1 VRGIWNLSIGAS
13 NHYFALKMI
22 SKLKAEFAFFLS
34 MPRNMR
40 VLLITN
46 MLYAIVLPVVEIF
59 MAAYI
64 MRYFADTMYVA
75 IFQVAMYTGII
86 ITSLANGFLLK
97 RFKVAH
103 LYSFGILLSGLSMV
117 GMMFVKGIALP
128 GLIVSGTLI
137 GAASG
142 FFWTN
147 RYLMALNTT
156 DDSNRNYFFGLES
169 FFFTISNIAVP
180 LAIGALLASI
190 DGVQLFG
197 TTFNIYIGY
206 RVVTILVFVITILA
220 CISLAR
226 GKFENPAQ
234 KDFLFFRFD
243 KLWNKQILLA
253 ALKGL
258 VQGFLVTAP
267 AMLIMKYVGK
277 EGSLGL
283 IQGISGGLT
292 AILIYLLGRFAQPRH
307 RIFIFGFGI
316 ILFLFGTI
324 YNGFEL
330 SMVGVMVFVLCKV
343 FFQPLH
349 DLAYYPIMMKVIDVV
364 SQRENRNKY
373 AYILNH
379 EFGLY
384 AGRVLGLSLFIFLA
398 FYVSESFALRYSLI
412 IVALLQMISI
422 PLAKN
427 IMKQSYTP
435 EK

>member
-1 VRGIWNLSIGAS
+1 
-13 NHYFALKMI
+13 MI
-22 SKLKAEFAFFLS
+22 AKLTTEFRFFLS
-34 MPRNMR
+34 MPHNMR

-46 MLYAIVLPVVEIF
+46 MLYAFVLPVVEIF

-64 MRYFADTMYVA
+64 MRYFADTSYVA

-86 ITSLANGFLLK
+86 ITSLTNGFLLK
-97 RFKVAH
+97 SFKVAH

-117 GMMFVKGIALP
+117 AMMFVKDIHLF
-128 GLIVSGTLI
+128 GLIVSGTMI

-156 DDSNRNYFFGLES
+156 KDENRNYFFGLES
-169 FFFTISNIAVP
+169 FFFTIANITIP

-190 DGVQLFG
+190 DGMHLMG
-197 TTFNIYIGY
+197 IEFNIYKGY
-206 RVVTILVFVITILA
+206 QIVTLLVFLVTILAV
-220 CISLAR
+220 ISLSR
-226 GKFENPAQ
+226 GKFENPVQ
-234 KDFLFFRFD
+234 KDFLYFKFD
-243 KLWNKQILLA
+243 RLWNKQILLA
-253 ALKGL
+253 MLKGL

-292 AILIYLLGRFAQPRH
+292 AILIYLLGRFAKPKH
-307 RIFIFGFGI
+307 RILIFGFGI
-316 ILFLFGTI
+316 TLFLIGTVV
-324 YNGFEL
+324 NGIEL
-330 SMVGVMVFVLCKV
+330 SMFGVMVFVLCKV

-364 SQRENRNKY
+364 SKRENRNQY

-384 AGRVLGLSLFIFLA
+384 AGRVAGLGLFIFLA
-398 FYVSESFALRYSLI
+398 FSVSEIFALRYSLI
-412 IVALLQMISI
+412 IVAVLQMLSI

-427 IMKQSYTP
+427 IMKDSYSENHIGT
-435 EK
+435 

>member
-1 VRGIWNLSIGAS
+1 
-13 NHYFALKMI
+13 MI
-22 SKLKAEFAFFLS
+22 NRITSEYRFFLS

-46 MLYAIVLPVVEIF
+46 MLYALVLPVVEIF

-64 MRYFADTMYVA
+64 MRFFNDTSFVA
-75 IFQVAMYTGII
+75 IFQLAMYTGII
-86 ITSLANGFLLK
+86 ITSVANGYLLK
-97 RFKVAH
+97 VFNLAH
-103 LYSFGILLSGLSMV
+103 LYSVGILLSGISMM
-117 GMMFVKGIALP
+117 GMMFVKDLALP

-147 RYLMALNTT
+147 RYLMALNSTS
-156 DDSNRNYFFGLES
+156 DENRNYFFGLES
-169 FFFTISNIAVP
+169 FFFTISNIGVP
-180 LAIGALLASI
+180 VVIGALLASI
-190 DGVQLFG
+190 EGVKLFG
-197 TTFNIYIGY
+197 LVLDIYAGY
-206 RVVTILVFVITILA
+206 RIVMIIVFAITILA
-220 CISLAR
+220 CFSLAR
-226 GKFENPAQ
+226 AKFENPLQ

-243 KLWNKQILLA
+243 RLWNKQLLLS

-292 AILIYLLGRFAQPRH
+292 AILLYLLGRFAKPQH
-307 RIFIFGFGI
+307 RIIIFGTGI
-316 ILFLFGTI
+316 TIFLIGTI
-324 YNGFEL
+324 VNGIEL
-330 SMVGVMVFVLCKV
+330 TMAGVMVFVLCKV

-349 DLAYYPIMMKVIDVV
+349 DLAYYPIMLKVIDVV
-364 SQRENRNKY
+364 AKKENRNSY

-384 AGRVLGLSLFIFLA
+384 AGRVIGLSLFIFLA
-398 FYVSESFALRYSLI
+398 FYVSETFALRYALI
-412 IVALLQMISI
+412 IVAAVQMFSI
-422 PLAKN
+422 PLARN
-427 IMKQSYTP
+427 IMKHSYK
-435 EK
+435 EEQ

>member
-1 VRGIWNLSIGAS
+1 MLA
-13 NHYFALKMI
+13 
-22 SKLKAEFAFFLS
+22 KLTSEYRFFQT
-34 MPRNMR
+34 MPHSMR

-46 MLYAIVLPVVEIF
+46 MLYALVLPVVEIF

-64 MRYFADTMYVA
+64 MRFFNDTSYVA

-97 RFKVAH
+97 SFKVAH
-103 LYSFGILLSGLSMV
+103 LYSFGILLSGVAMV
-117 GMMFVKGIALP
+117 GMMFVENIALT
-128 GLIVSGTLI
+128 GLIVAGTLI

-147 RYLMALNTT
+147 RYLMALNSTA
-156 DDSNRNYFFGLES
+156 DENRNYFFGLES
-169 FFFTISNIAVP
+169 FFFTISNIGVP
-180 LAIGALLASI
+180 VIIGVLLASI
-190 DGVQLFG
+190 DGVQFMG
-197 TTFNIYIGY
+197 ITFDIYKGY
-206 RVVTILVFVITILA
+206 RIVTLMVFLITILA
-220 CISLAR
+220 TYSLSR
-226 GKFENPAQ
+226 GKFDNPVQ
-234 KDFLFFRFD
+234 KDFLYFRFD

-267 AMLIMKYVGK
+267 AMLIMKYVGQ
-277 EGSLGL
+277 EGSLGI
-283 IQGISGGLT
+283 IQGVSGGLT
-292 AILIYLLGRFAQPRH
+292 AILIYLLGRFAKPKH
-307 RIFIFGFGI
+307 RILIFGVGI
-316 ILFLFGTI
+316 TIFLIGTI
-324 YNGFEL
+324 INGIEL
-330 SMVGVMVFVLCKV
+330 SMIGVMVFVLCKV

-364 SQRENRNKY
+364 SKRENRNNY

-384 AGRVLGLSLFIFLA
+384 AGRVIGLGMFIFLA

-412 IVALLQMISI
+412 IVAVLQMLSI

-427 IMKQSYTP
+427 IMKESYL
-435 EK
+435 EKDEK

>member
-1 VRGIWNLSIGAS
+1 
-13 NHYFALKMI
+13 MI
-22 SKLKAEFAFFLS
+22 AKLISEYRFFLS

-46 MLYAIVLPVVEIF
+46 MLYAVVLPVVEIF

-75 IFQVAMYTGII
+75 IFQVAMYSGII

-128 GLIVSGTLI
+128 GLIVSGTMI

-147 RYLMALNTT
+147 RYLMALNSTS
-156 DDSNRNYFFGLES
+156 DENRNYFFGLES

-190 DGVQLFG
+190 DGVMFFG
-197 TTFNIYIGY
+197 ITFNIYIGY
-206 RVVTILVFVITILA
+206 RIVTILVFIITILA

-226 GKFENPAQ
+226 GRFENPLQ
-234 KDFLFFRFD
+234 KDFLYFRFD
-243 KLWNKQILLA
+243 RLWNKQILLA

-258 VQGFLVTAP
+258 IQGFLVTAP
-267 AMLIMKYVGK
+267 AMLIMKYVGR

-292 AILIYLLGRFAQPRH
+292 AILIYLLGRFAKPKH
-307 RIFIFGFGI
+307 RIIIFGIGI
-316 ILFLFGTI
+316 MIFLFGTI
-324 YNGFEL
+324 YNGIEL
-330 SMVGVMVFVLCKV
+330 AMIGVMVFVLCKV

-349 DLAYYPIMMKVIDVV
+349 DLAYYPIMLKVIDVV
-364 SQRENRNKY
+364 SKRENRNKY

-398 FYVSESFALRYSLI
+398 IYVSESFALRYALI
-412 IVALLQMISI
+412 IVAIVQMLAI

-427 IMKQSYTP
+427 IMKLSYS
-435 EK
+435 EVK

>member
-1 VRGIWNLSIGAS
+1 MKAS
-13 NHYFALKMI
+13 LTTEYR
-22 SKLKAEFAFFLS
+22 FFLS
-34 MPRNMR
+34 MPYNMR

-46 MLYAIVLPVVEIF
+46 MLYSLVLPVVEIF

-64 MRYFADTMYVA
+64 MRYFANTSYVA

-97 RFKVAH
+97 SFKVAH

-117 GMMFVKGIALP
+117 GMMFVKDITLF
-128 GLIVSGTLI
+128 GLIISGTLI

-147 RYLMALNTT
+147 RYLMTLNTT
-156 DDSNRNYFFGLES
+156 SDENRNYFFGLES

-180 LAIGALLASI
+180 LAIGALLVSI
-190 DGVQLFG
+190 DGMQLFG
-197 TTFNIYIGY
+197 IVFDIYTGY
-206 RVVTILVFVITILA
+206 RIVTLIVFAITILA
-220 CISLAR
+220 CFSLAH
-226 GKFENPAQ
+226 GKFKNPVQ
-234 KDFLFFRFD
+234 KDFLYFRFD
-243 KLWNKQILLA
+243 RLWNKQILLA

-292 AILIYLLGRFAQPRH
+292 AILIYLLGRFAKPKQ
-307 RIFIFGFGI
+307 RIIIFGAGI
-316 ILFLFGTI
+316 TIFLIGTI
-324 YNGFEL
+324 VNGIEL
-330 SMVGVMVFVLCKV
+330 SMFGVMVFVLCKV
-343 FFQPLH
+343 FFQPMH
-349 DLAYYPIMMKVIDVV
+349 DLAYYPIMLKVIDVV
-364 SQRENRNKY
+364 SIRENRNNY

-384 AGRVLGLSLFIFLA
+384 AGRIVGLGLFIFLA
-398 FYVSESFALRYSLI
+398 LNVSETFALRYSLI
-412 IVALLQMISI
+412 IVALVQMLSI
-422 PLAKN
+422 LLAKN
-427 IMKQSYTP
+427 IMKHSYS
-435 EK
+435 EDK

>member
-1 VRGIWNLSIGAS
+1 VIEG
-13 NHYFALKMI
+13 YFELFTLNFELYLMLA
-22 SKLKAEFAFFLS
+22 KLTAEFRFFQT
-34 MPRNMR
+34 MPHSMR

-46 MLYAIVLPVVEIF
+46 MLYALVLPVVEIF

-64 MRYFADTMYVA
+64 MRFFADTSYVA

-103 LYSFGILLSGLSMV
+103 LYSFGILLSGIAMV
-117 GMMFVKGIALP
+117 GMMFVENIALP
-128 GLIVSGTLI
+128 GLIVAGTLI

-147 RYLMALNTT
+147 RYLMALNSTA
-156 DDSNRNYFFGLES
+156 DENRNYFFGLES
-169 FFFTISNIAVP
+169 FFFTIANIGVP
-180 LAIGALLASI
+180 VIIGVLLASI
-190 DGVQLFG
+190 DGVQFLG
-197 TTFNIYIGY
+197 ITFDIYKGY
-206 RVVTILVFVITILA
+206 RIVTLIVFLITILA
-220 CISLAR
+220 TYSLSR
-226 GKFENPAQ
+226 GKFENPVQ
-234 KDFLFFRFD
+234 KDFLYFRFD

-292 AILIYLLGRFAQPRH
+292 AILIYLLGRFAKPKH
-307 RIFIFGFGI
+307 RILIFGFGI
-316 ILFLFGTI
+316 TLFLVGTI
-324 YNGFEL
+324 VNGIEL
-330 SMVGVMVFVLCKV
+330 SMFGVMVFVLCKV

-364 SQRENRNKY
+364 SKKENRNKY

-384 AGRVLGLSLFIFLA
+384 VGRVTGLGLFIFLA
-398 FYVSESFALRYSLI
+398 LYVSESFALRYSLI
-412 IVALLQMISI
+412 IVAVLQMISI

-427 IMKQSYTP
+427 IMKESYL
-435 EK
+435 EKK

>member
-1 VRGIWNLSIGAS
+1 
-13 NHYFALKMI
+13 MI
-22 SKLKAEFAFFLS
+22 AKLVFEYRYFLS
-34 MPRNMR
+34 MPHNMR

-46 MLYAIVLPVVEIF
+46 MLYALVLPVVEIF

-64 MRYFADTMYVA
+64 MRYFADTSYVA

-97 RFKVAH
+97 SFKVAT

-117 GMMFVKGIALP
+117 GMMFVKDISLT
-128 GLIVSGTLI
+128 GLIISGTLI
-137 GAASG
+137 GASSG

-156 DDSNRNYFFGLES
+156 SDENRNYFFGLES
-169 FFFTISNIAVP
+169 FFFTISNIAIP
-180 LAIGALLASI
+180 LAIGALLVSI
-190 DGVQLFG
+190 DGKQIFG
-197 TTFNIYIGY
+197 IVFNIYLGY
-206 RVVTILVFVITILA
+206 RIVTLVVFAITILA
-220 CISLAR
+220 CFSLAH
-226 GKFENPAQ
+226 GNFKNPEQ
-234 KDFLFFRFD
+234 KDFLYFRFD

-267 AMLIMKYVGK
+267 AMLIMRYVGK

-292 AILIYLLGRFAQPRH
+292 AVLIYLLGRFAKPRH
-307 RIFIFGFGI
+307 RILIFSAGI
-316 ILFLFGTI
+316 IIFLIGTI
-324 YNGFEL
+324 VNGIEL
-330 SMVGVMVFVLCKV
+330 SMIGVMVFVLCKV
-343 FFQPLH
+343 FFQPMH

-364 SQRENRNKY
+364 SKRENRNKY

-384 AGRVLGLSLFIFLA
+384 AGRIMGLGLFIFLA
-398 FYVSESFALRYSLI
+398 FYVSEIFALRYSLI
-412 IVALLQMISI
+412 IVALIQLLSI
-422 PLAKN
+422 LLAKS
-427 IMKQSYTP
+427 IMKQSYF
-435 EK
+435 EDK

>member
-1 VRGIWNLSIGAS
+1 MLTKLIAEYRFFFSIP
-13 NHYFALKMI
+13 H
-22 SKLKAEFAFFLS
+22 
-34 MPRNMR
+34 NMR

-46 MLYAIVLPVVEIF
+46 MLYALVLPVVEIF

-64 MRYFADTMYVA
+64 MRYFADTSYVA

-97 RFKVAH
+97 NFKVAH

-117 GMMFVKGIALP
+117 GMMFVKDIALV

-156 DDSNRNYFFGLES
+156 TDENRNYFFGLES

-180 LAIGALLASI
+180 VAIGVMLASI
-190 DGVQLFG
+190 DGMQLFG
-197 TTFNIYIGY
+197 IVFDIYKGY
-206 RVVTILVFVITILA
+206 RIVTLIVFAITILA
-220 CISLAR
+220 CFSLAR
-226 GKFENPAQ
+226 GKFENPMQ
-234 KDFLFFRFD
+234 KDFLYFRFD
-243 KLWNKQILLA
+243 RLWNKQILLA

-292 AILIYLLGRFAQPRH
+292 AILIYMIGRYAKPKH
-307 RIFIFGFGI
+307 RILIFGVGI
-316 ILFLFGTI
+316 IIFLIGTVV
-324 YNGFEL
+324 NGIEL
-330 SMVGVMVFVLCKV
+330 SMIGVMVFVLCKV

-349 DLAYYPIMMKVIDVV
+349 DLAYFPIMMKVIDVV
-364 SQRENRNKY
+364 SERENRNNY

-384 AGRVLGLSLFIFLA
+384 AGRVIGLGLFIFLA
-398 FYVSESFALRYSLI
+398 LYVSETFALRYSLI
-412 IVALLQMISI
+412 IVAALQMLSI

-427 IMKQSYTP
+427 IMKQSYSGN
-435 EK
+435 K

>member
-1 VRGIWNLSIGAS
+1 M
-13 NHYFALKMI
+13 F
-22 SKLKAEFAFFLS
+22 SKLTAEFRFFQT
-34 MPRNMR
+34 MPHSMR

-46 MLYAIVLPVVEIF
+46 MLYALVLPVVEIF

-64 MRYFADTMYVA
+64 MRFFADTSYVA

-97 RFKVAH
+97 SFKVAH
-103 LYSFGILLSGLSMV
+103 LYSFGILLSGIAMV
-117 GMMFVKGIALP
+117 GMMFVENIALP
-128 GLIVSGTLI
+128 GLIVAGTLI

-147 RYLMALNTT
+147 RYLMALNSTA
-156 DDSNRNYFFGLES
+156 DENRNYFFGLES
-169 FFFTISNIAVP
+169 FFFTIANIGVP
-180 LAIGALLASI
+180 VIIGVLLASI
-190 DGVQLFG
+190 DGVQFLG
-197 TTFNIYIGY
+197 ITFDIYKGY
-206 RVVTILVFVITILA
+206 RIVTLMVFLITLLA
-220 CISLAR
+220 TYSLSR
-226 GKFENPAQ
+226 GRFENPVQ
-234 KDFLFFRFD
+234 KDFLYFRFD

-292 AILIYLLGRFAQPRH
+292 AILIYLLGRFAKPKH
-307 RIFIFGFGI
+307 RILIFGFGI
-316 ILFLFGTI
+316 TLFLVGTI
-324 YNGFEL
+324 VNGIEL
-330 SMVGVMVFVLCKV
+330 SMFGVMVFVLCKV

-364 SQRENRNKY
+364 SKRENRNKY

-384 AGRVLGLSLFIFLA
+384 AGRVTGLGLFIFLA

-427 IMKQSYTP
+427 IMKESYLE

>member
-1 VRGIWNLSIGAS
+1 
-13 NHYFALKMI
+13 MI
-22 SKLKAEFAFFLS
+22 KKLTAEFRFFLS
-34 MPRNMR
+34 MPHNMR

-46 MLYAIVLPVVEIF
+46 MLYALVLPVVEIF

-64 MRYFADTMYVA
+64 MRYFADTSYVA

-86 ITSLANGFLLK
+86 ITSLTNGFLLK
-97 RFKVAH
+97 SFKVAH

-117 GMMFVKGIALP
+117 AMMFVKDIKLL
-128 GLIVSGTLI
+128 GLIVSGTMI

-156 DDSNRNYFFGLES
+156 QDENRNYFFGLES
-169 FFFTISNIAVP
+169 FFFTIANITIP

-190 DGVQLFG
+190 DGMHLFG
-197 TTFNIYIGY
+197 IEFNIYKGY
-206 RVVTILVFVITILA
+206 QIVTLIVFLITVLA
-220 CISLAR
+220 VFSLTR
-226 GKFENPAQ
+226 GKFANPVQ
-234 KDFLFFRFD
+234 KDFLYFKFD
-243 KLWNKQILLA
+243 RLWNKQILLA
-253 ALKGL
+253 FLKGL

-292 AILIYLLGRFAQPRH
+292 AILIYLLGRFAKPKH
-307 RIFIFGFGI
+307 RIIIFGFGI
-316 ILFLFGTI
+316 TLFLIGTVV
-324 YNGFEL
+324 NGIEL
-330 SMVGVMVFVLCKV
+330 SMFGVMVFVLCKV

-364 SQRENRNKY
+364 SKRENRNQY

-384 AGRVLGLSLFIFLA
+384 AGRVAGLGLFIFLA
-398 FYVSESFALRYSLI
+398 FNISETFALRYSLI
-412 IVALLQMISI
+412 IVAVLQMLSI

-427 IMKQSYTP
+427 IMKDSYS
-435 EK
+435 EVK

>member
-1 VRGIWNLSIGAS
+1 
-13 NHYFALKMI
+13 MI
-22 SKLKAEFAFFLS
+22 AKLKTEYRFFLS
-34 MPRNMR
+34 MPHNMR

-46 MLYAIVLPVVEIF
+46 MLYALVLPVVEIF

-64 MRYFADTMYVA
+64 MRYFDDTSYVA

-86 ITSLANGFLLK
+86 ITSLTNGFLLK
-97 RFKVAH
+97 NFKVAH
-103 LYSFGILLSGLSMV
+103 LYSIGILLSGLSMA
-117 GMMFVKGIALP
+117 GMMFVKDISLV
-128 GLIVSGTLI
+128 GLIISGTLI

-156 DDSNRNYFFGLES
+156 NDENRNYFFGLES
-169 FFFTISNIAVP
+169 FFFTISNIGIP
-180 LAIGALLASI
+180 LAIGALLVSVE
-190 DGVQLFG
+190 GWNLFG
-197 TTFNIYIGY
+197 NELTIYSGY
-206 RVVTILVFVITILA
+206 RIVTIIVFAITVLA
-220 CISLAR
+220 CYSLSR
-226 GKFENPAQ
+226 GKFENPVQ
-234 KDFLFFRFD
+234 KEFLYFRFD
-243 KLWNKQILLA
+243 RLWNKQILLA

-292 AILIYLLGRFAQPRH
+292 AILIYLLGRFAKPKH
-307 RIFIFGFGI
+307 RILIFSLGI
-316 ILFLFGTI
+316 SLFLIGTI
-324 YNGFEL
+324 VNGIAL
-330 SMVGVMVFVLCKV
+330 SMVGVMVFVLLKV

-349 DLAYYPIMMKVIDVV
+349 DLAYYPIMLKVIDVV
-364 SQRENRNKY
+364 AKKENRNQY

-384 AGRVLGLSLFIFLA
+384 AGRVLGLGLFIFLA
-398 FYVSESFALRYSLI
+398 LYVSEIFALRYALI
-412 IVALLQMISI
+412 IVALVQVLSI

-427 IMKQSYTP
+427 IMKHSYT
-435 EK
+435 EKND

>member
-1 VRGIWNLSIGAS
+1 MLA
-13 NHYFALKMI
+13 
-22 SKLKAEFAFFLS
+22 KLTSEYRFFQT
-34 MPRNMR
+34 MPHSMR

-46 MLYAIVLPVVEIF
+46 MLYALVLPVVEIF

-64 MRYFADTMYVA
+64 MRFFNDTSYVA

-97 RFKVAH
+97 SFKVAH
-103 LYSFGILLSGLSMV
+103 LYSFGILLSGVAMV
-117 GMMFVKGIALP
+117 GMMFVENIALT
-128 GLIVSGTLI
+128 GLIVAGTLI

-147 RYLMALNTT
+147 RYLMALNSTA
-156 DDSNRNYFFGLES
+156 DENRNYFFGLES
-169 FFFTISNIAVP
+169 FFFTISNIGVP
-180 LAIGALLASI
+180 VIIGVLLASI
-190 DGVQLFG
+190 DGVQFMG
-197 TTFNIYIGY
+197 ITFDIYKGY
-206 RVVTILVFVITILA
+206 RIVTLMVFLITILA
-220 CISLAR
+220 TYSLSR
-226 GKFENPAQ
+226 GKFDNPVQ
-234 KDFLFFRFD
+234 KDFLYFRFD

-267 AMLIMKYVGK
+267 AMLIMKYVGQ
-277 EGSLGL
+277 EGSLGI
-283 IQGISGGLT
+283 IQGVSGGLT
-292 AILIYLLGRFAQPRH
+292 AILIYLLGRFAKPKH
-307 RIFIFGFGI
+307 RILIFGVGI
-316 ILFLFGTI
+316 TIFLIGTI
-324 YNGFEL
+324 INGIEL
-330 SMVGVMVFVLCKV
+330 SMIGVMVFVLCKV

-364 SQRENRNKY
+364 SKRENRNNY

-384 AGRVLGLSLFIFLA
+384 AGRVIGLGLFIFLA

-412 IVALLQMISI
+412 IVAVLQMLSI

-427 IMKQSYTP
+427 IMKESYL
-435 EK
+435 EKDEK

>member
-1 VRGIWNLSIGAS
+1 MLR
-13 NHYFALKMI
+13 
-22 SKLKAEFAFFLS
+22 KLTAEYRFFLS

-156 DDSNRNYFFGLES
+156 DDENRNYFFGLES

-190 DGVQLFG
+190 DGVHFLG
-197 TTFNIYIGY
+197 ITFNIYIGY
-206 RVVTILVFVITILA
+206 RIVTLLVFTITVLA

-226 GKFENPAQ
+226 GRFENPVQ
-234 KDFLFFRFD
+234 KDFLYFRFD
-243 KLWNKQILLA
+243 RLWNKQILLA

-267 AMLIMKYVGK
+267 AMLIMKYVGR

-292 AILIYLLGRFAQPRH
+292 AILIYLLGRFAKPKH

-316 ILFLFGTI
+316 LLFLFGTI
-324 YNGFEL
+324 YNGLEL
-330 SMVGVMVFVLCKV
+330 SMIGVMVFVLCKV

-364 SQRENRNKY
+364 SKRENRNKY

-398 FYVSESFALRYSLI
+398 LYVSETFALRYALI
-412 IVALLQMISI
+412 IVAILQTLSI
-422 PLAKN
+422 PLARN
-427 IMKQSYTP
+427 IMKHSYSE

>member
-1 VRGIWNLSIGAS
+1 
-13 NHYFALKMI
+13 
-22 SKLKAEFAFFLS
+22 
-34 MPRNMR
+34 MPHSMR

-46 MLYAIVLPVVEIF
+46 MLYALVLPVVEIF

-64 MRYFADTMYVA
+64 MRFFNDTSYVA

-97 RFKVAH
+97 SFKVAH
-103 LYSFGILLSGLSMV
+103 LYSFGILLSGVAMV
-117 GMMFVKGIALP
+117 GMMFVENIALT
-128 GLIVSGTLI
+128 GLIVAGTLI

-147 RYLMALNTT
+147 RYLMALNSTA
-156 DDSNRNYFFGLES
+156 DENRNYFFGLES
-169 FFFTISNIAVP
+169 FFFTISNIGVP
-180 LAIGALLASI
+180 VIIGVLLASI
-190 DGVQLFG
+190 DGVQFMG
-197 TTFNIYIGY
+197 ITFDIYQGY
-206 RVVTILVFVITILA
+206 RIVTVMVFLITILA
-220 CISLAR
+220 TYSLSR
-226 GKFENPAQ
+226 GKFDNPVQ
-234 KDFLFFRFD
+234 KDFLYFRFD

-267 AMLIMKYVGK
+267 AMLIMKYVGQ
-277 EGSLGL
+277 EGSLGI
-283 IQGISGGLT
+283 IQGVSGGLT
-292 AILIYLLGRFAQPRH
+292 AILIYLLGRFAKPKH
-307 RIFIFGFGI
+307 RILIFGVGI
-316 ILFLFGTI
+316 TIFLIGTI
-324 YNGFEL
+324 INGIEL
-330 SMVGVMVFVLCKV
+330 SMIGVMVFVLCKV

-364 SQRENRNKY
+364 SKRENRNNY

-384 AGRVLGLSLFIFLA
+384 AGRVIGLGMFIFLA

-412 IVALLQMISI
+412 IVAVLQMISI

-427 IMKQSYTP
+427 IMKESYL
-435 EK
+435 EKDEK

>member
-1 VRGIWNLSIGAS
+1 M
-13 NHYFALKMI
+13 FA
-22 SKLKAEFAFFLS
+22 KLTTEFRFFQT
-34 MPRNMR
+34 MPHSMR

-46 MLYAIVLPVVEIF
+46 MLYALVLPVVEIF

-64 MRYFADTMYVA
+64 MRFFNDTSYVA

-97 RFKVAH
+97 SFKVAH
-103 LYSFGILLSGLSMV
+103 LYSFGILLSGVAMV
-117 GMMFVKGIALP
+117 GMMFVENIALT
-128 GLIVSGTLI
+128 GLIVAGTLI

-147 RYLMALNTT
+147 RYLMALNSTA
-156 DDSNRNYFFGLES
+156 DENRNYFFGLES
-169 FFFTISNIAVP
+169 FFFTISNIGVP
-180 LAIGALLASI
+180 VIIGILLASI
-190 DGVQLFG
+190 DGVQFMG
-197 TTFNIYIGY
+197 ITFDIYQGY
-206 RVVTILVFVITILA
+206 RIVTVMVFLITILA
-220 CISLAR
+220 TYSLSR
-226 GKFENPAQ
+226 GKFDNPLQ
-234 KDFLFFRFD
+234 KDFLYFRFD

-267 AMLIMKYVGK
+267 AMLIMKYVGQ
-277 EGSLGL
+277 EGSLGI
-283 IQGISGGLT
+283 IQGVSGGLT
-292 AILIYLLGRFAQPRH
+292 AILIYLLGRFAKPKH
-307 RIFIFGFGI
+307 RILIFGVGI
-316 ILFLFGTI
+316 TIFLVGTI
-324 YNGFEL
+324 INGIEL
-330 SMVGVMVFVLCKV
+330 SMIGVMVFVLCKV

-364 SQRENRNKY
+364 SKRENRNNY

-384 AGRVLGLSLFIFLA
+384 AGRVIGLGLFIFLA

-412 IVALLQMISI
+412 IVAVLQMISI

-427 IMKQSYTP
+427 IMKESYL
-435 EK
+435 EKDEK

>member
-1 VRGIWNLSIGAS
+1 
-13 NHYFALKMI
+13 MI
-22 SKLKAEFAFFLS
+22 KKLTAEYRFFLT
-34 MPRNMR
+34 MPHNMR

-46 MLYAIVLPVVEIF
+46 MLYSLVLPVVEIF

-64 MRYFADTMYVA
+64 MRYFSDTSYVA

-86 ITSLANGFLLK
+86 ITSLMNGFLLK
-97 RFKVAH
+97 SFKVAH
-103 LYSFGILLSGLSMV
+103 LYSAGILLSGLSMV
-117 GMMFVKGIALP
+117 GMMFVKDITLV

-156 DDSNRNYFFGLES
+156 RDENRNYFFGLES
-169 FFFTISNIAVP
+169 FFFTISNITVP
-180 LAIGALLASI
+180 LAIGALLATI
-190 DGVQLFG
+190 DGMQLFG
-197 TTFNIYIGY
+197 ITFNIYKGY
-206 RVVTILVFVITILA
+206 RVVTLIVFVITILA
-220 CISLAR
+220 CFSLAR
-226 GKFENPAQ
+226 GRFENPVQ
-234 KDFLFFRFD
+234 KDFLYFRFD
-243 KLWNKQILLA
+243 RLWNKQILLA

-292 AILIYLLGRFAQPRH
+292 AILIYLLGRFAKPKH
-307 RIFIFGFGI
+307 RIFIFGVGI
-316 ILFLFGTI
+316 ILFLIGTI
-324 YNGFEL
+324 VNGMAL
-330 SMVGVMVFVLCKV
+330 SMVGVMIFVLCKV

-364 SQRENRNKY
+364 SKRENRNSY

-384 AGRVLGLSLFIFLA
+384 AGRVVGLGIFIFLA
-398 FYVSESFALRYSLI
+398 LQVSETFALRYSLI
-412 IVALLQMISI
+412 IVAIIQLLAI

-427 IMKQSYTP
+427 IMRHSYSE